1 MLGSFYTF
9 SQFQNIKLA
18 LKPHHVSPVVRR
30 HDVNTRQVT
39 WKHNKWRTW
48 KMSKQIPDAIT
59 FSG

>member
-1 MLGSFYTF
+1 MGIILLGSFYIF

-18 LKPHHVSPVVRR
+18 LKHHHVALVVRG

-39 WKHNKWRTW
+39 SGEQRKCPNK
-48 KMSKQIPDAIT
+48 PNAAT

>member
-18 LKPHHVSPVVRR
+18 LKPHHVSLVVRR

-39 WKHNKWRTW
+39 SGEQW
-48 KMSKQIPDAIT
+48 KMSKQT
-59 FSG
+59 